1 MNNHSFP
8 SEKKTIDFLQFSQKM
23 LNKINNLLLE
33 QFNVF

>member
-1 MNNHSFP
+1 MNIYSFA
-8 SEKKTIDFLQFSQKM
+8 SENKTIDFLQFSQKM